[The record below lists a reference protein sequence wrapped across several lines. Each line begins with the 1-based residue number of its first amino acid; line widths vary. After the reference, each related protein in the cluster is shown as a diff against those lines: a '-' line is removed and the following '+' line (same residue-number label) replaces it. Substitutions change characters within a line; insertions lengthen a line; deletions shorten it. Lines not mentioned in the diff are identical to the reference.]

1 MALKHKLNFI
11 DLELDQVKQKNLY
24 RKLRYGKVQGSHIT
38 INNKKLLNLSSNDYL
53 GIPIR
58 KNQIKQLQSSS
69 RSVSGNDESYK
80 KLETKLAKHKSQQNS
95 LVFPTGYMTNL
106 GVISSIAKK
115 GDIIFSDELNHASI
129 IESCKLSDA
138 NISVYKHND
147 MEDLKIKL
155 KQKGKNKFVITE
167 GVFSMDGDLSHL
179 KQITEIAE
187 KSEAIT
193 IVDDAHG
200 DFVIGK
206 DGKGTPNY
214 FKVSKKI
221 DLYISSLSKGLGSFG
236 GYVASQNNVID
247 LCINK
252 SKSFIYTSA
261 LPSFLIEHTLQR
273 FESNREKQK
282 KKLEYH
288 KVEEIICVTATPFTE
303 MVSTTDFN
311 EIKEI
316 EPGEG
321 YIGIDQTLKE
331 PVELENEDITEF
343 NSGILSPEIMQ
354 ILSSENSK
362 KNTVTL
368 ISTTTRMEGHKLQ
381 CHAIEK
387 YLNDP
392 KTLVVELNSNKGNKY
407 FSPGMEGIL
416 FQPYYGSRGD
426 QLAQLFSVANN
437 FEKLFI
443 VGGGMLDRSVTLK
456 SKKFN
461 SFSGYI
467 YSAGREVALS
477 SLLQKASRTCGYQDF
492 IPQFYTDVGSK
503 MYLAK
508 IDYPKYIK
516 ITQDNPKALERRIE
530 LLSVNRLDV
539 NYKRPLGRHRH
550 NNTTDKS
557 SPRSTQCITKTP
569 EEAERLN
576 YKILNELKEFKSND
590 LPEDVLKQL
599 QDNKRAQ
606 RGTPLQRFIWDNF
619 PLSNR
624 ILNVRGIEDGD
635 LDYFRWQLP
644 NNKIAD
650 LYRDTLY
657 GWHKDTL
664 SISVQPYQ
672 TVRGKYAVQNIITKD
687 FNCYN
692 EEGAFAQAEG

>member
-282 KKLEYH
+282 KKLENNT
-288 KVEEIICVTATPFTE
+288 KQLSKGLKEIGFNIKSKSHIIPIIVGNEKESMKLGEFLNTNGIFVQPIRYPTVPKNQARLRISVTAW
-303 MVSTTDFN
+303 
-311 EIKEI
+311 
-316 EPGEG
+316 
-321 YIGIDQTLKE
+321 
-331 PVELENEDITEF
+331 
-343 NSGILSPEIMQ
+343 
-354 ILSSENSK
+354 LSSE
-362 KNTVTL
+362 
-368 ISTTTRMEGHKLQ
+368 E
-381 CHAIEK
+381 IEK
-387 YLNDP
+387 
-392 KTLVVELNSNKGNKY
+392 S
-407 FSPGMEGIL
+407 L
-416 FQPYYGSRGD
+416 FI
-426 QLAQLFSVANN
+426 
-437 FEKLFI
+437 FEKAF
-443 VGGGMLDRSVTLK
+443 
-456 SKKFN
+456 
-461 SFSGYI
+461 
-467 YSAGREVALS
+467 
-477 SLLQKASRTCGYQDF
+477 
-492 IPQFYTDVGSK
+492 
-503 MYLAK
+503 
-508 IDYPKYIK
+508 
-516 ITQDNPKALERRIE
+516 
-530 LLSVNRLDV
+530 
-539 NYKRPLGRHRH
+539 KR
-550 NNTTDKS
+550 
-557 SPRSTQCITKTP
+557 
-569 EEAERLN
+569 
-576 YKILNELKEFKSND
+576 F
-590 LPEDVLKQL
+590 
-599 QDNKRAQ
+599 
-606 RGTPLQRFIWDNF
+606 F
-619 PLSNR
+619 
-624 ILNVRGIEDGD
+624 
-635 LDYFRWQLP
+635 
-644 NNKIAD
+644 
-650 LYRDTLY
+650 
-657 GWHKDTL
+657 
-664 SISVQPYQ
+664 
-672 TVRGKYAVQNIITKD
+672 
-687 FNCYN
+687 
-692 EEGAFAQAEG
+692 